1 MLFPIDLPMALS
13 FVTALVMTWVL
24 IPPIVSISRAKHFV
38 AMPNGRTSHTGA
50 IPTIGGVTL
59 YASYIIA
66 GGLFMPKEYPAEFQY
81 LMVSMVVL
89 FLIGMQD
96 DLVGINPRIKM
107 AGQIIASLIMI
118 IAADVRMT
126 TLHGLFG
133 IGEIPYLASVLI
145 TLFVFIGLINAF
157 NLIDG
162 IDGLASGLG
171 ITIAII
177 FGIWLSLLGSQ
188 HYAILSFTLAGGLIA
203 FFRFNVF
210 GRKNKLFMGDTGSMF
225 IGFIF
230 AISAVKLLCCPI
242 PPDSYLFMKAYPV
255 VVMSLMIIPIAD
267 TLRVMT
273 MRMMKGRAPFYAD
286 RTHFHHD
293 LLSLGFSH
301 LRASLIM
308 VVANLCLFSMA
319 LLLNDLPVLL
329 LGFIVLSSGI
339 IICSIPLILNKIGL
353 KRPITPA
360 VRLTVSELPDT
371 LASISN

>member
-1 MLFPIDLPMALS
+1 LNLMIFPVDIPMALS

-24 IPPIVSISRAKHFV
+24 IPPIVRLSHTKHFV
-38 AMPNGRTSHTGA
+38 ALPNGRTSHAGA

-59 YASYIIA
+59 YASFIIA
-66 GGLFMPKEYPAEFQY
+66 GGLFMPNEYPAEFQY

-89 FLIGMQD
+89 FLIGLQD
-96 DLVGINPRIKM
+96 DLAGINPRKKM
-107 AGQIIASLIMI
+107 AGQIVASLIMI

-145 TLFVFIGLINAF
+145 TLFVFIGLINAY

-171 ITIAII
+171 ITSAIV

-188 HYAILSFTLAGGLIA
+188 HYAILSFTLAGALIA

-210 GRKNKLFMGDTGSMF
+210 SKKNKLFMGDTGSMF

-242 PPDSYLFMKAYPV
+242 PADSYLYMKAYPV

-273 MRMMKGRAPFYAD
+273 MRIMKGRAPFYAD
-286 RTHFHHD
+286 RTHLHHD
-293 LLSLGFSH
+293 LLSLGLSH
-301 LRASLIM
+301 LHASVII
-308 VVANLCLFSMA
+308 VIANLSLFFMA
-319 LLLNDLPVLL
+319 LLLKNLPILL
-329 LGFIVLSSGI
+329 LGFVVLTSGI
-339 IICSIPLILNKIGL
+339 IVCSIPLVLSRIGL
-353 KRPITPA
+353 KRPVSSP
-360 VRLTVSELPDT
+360 VHLTVSE
-371 LASISN
+371 